1 MRWALVTGGSSG
13 IGREIAAVLYRK
25 NYSVILT
32 GRNSA
37 ALFAVK
43 NELESTGRCA
53 KVLIMPA
60 DLSNRQE
67 CFRLYRDVQPYDIDF
82 LVNCAGFGVYG
93 PFLETDLSRELSE
106 IDVNVTAVHILT
118 KLFLRDMVQKD
129 EGHILNVASSAGFMA
144 GPYFSS
150 YYASK
155 NYVTR
160 LSEAIREEL
169 RRQKSL
175 VSITALCPGPVATD
189 FDRRAGVKNSMK
201 GLDPRAVAEYG
212 VRAAEKGSMLAVPGL
227 GMKMGLVFGR
237 LLGDHL
243 LTRITGSI
251 QKKKGG
257 KTFP

>member
-1 MRWALVTGGSSG
+1 MTWALVTGASSG
-13 IGREIAAVLYRK
+13 IGKEIASVLYRE

-32 GRNSA
+32 GRNPST
-37 ALFAVK
+37 LVSVK
-43 NELESTGRCA
+43 NELEGDDRCA
-53 KVLIMPA
+53 KLLILPA
-60 DLSNRQE
+60 DLSNRND
-67 CFRLYRDVQPYDIDF
+67 CFQLYQKVKPYDIDF

-93 PFLETDLSRELSE
+93 PFLKTDLASELSE
-106 IDVNVTAVHILT
+106 IDVNITAVHILT
-118 KLFLRDMVQKD
+118 KLFLKDMVQKD

-160 LSEAIREEL
+160 LTEAIHEEL
-169 RRQKSL
+169 RRKKSQ
-175 VSITALCPGPVATD
+175 VTMTALCPGPVATD
-189 FDRRAGVKNSMK
+189 FDRRAGVRNSMK
-201 GLDPRAVAEYG
+201 GLDPHAVAEYG
-212 VRAAEKGSMLAVPGL
+212 VRAAKRGAMLAVPGM